1 MERYDNPKRVLQ
13 TGFSEKGQVAWRSPS
28 NIALVKYW
36 GKYGRQMPAN
46 PSVSLTLQEA
56 YTETKIFYSPKET
69 PNPGIELEF
78 RFEGKPNPSFAGRIQ
93 KYLESLEPVFPFL
106 AQLRLRIESQNSFP
120 HSTGIASSASAMSA
134 LALGLCDLEQILF
147 ETPGDK
153 NEFLRKASYVARLG
167 SGSACRSLF
176 PVAAVWGQNEQLPEA
191 SQEFAIGI
199 QEKTDPVFHSFH
211 DDILLV
217 SRKKKEVSS
226 TAGHQLMKNHPFA
239 EIRFQQANNNLASM
253 LKALASGDLDL
264 FGQVLEQEA
273 LTLHGLMMS
282 SKPPFIL
289 LEPNTITL
297 IRKVRQFREETR
309 CPLYFTLDAGP
320 NLHLLYPDTSAEE
333 VKTFIRSELKP
344 LCQDQQVI
352 EDAVGQGS
360 VKI

>member
-1 MERYDNPKRVLQ
+1 MEYFDNPKRVL
-13 TGFSEKGQVAWRSPS
+13 EKGSSQSGEVAWRSPS

-36 GKYGRQMPAN
+36 GKYGRQFPSN

-56 YTETKIFYSPKET
+56 YTETRITYAPKRT
-69 PNPGIELEF
+69 KSAGIELEF
-78 RFEGKPNPSFAGRIQ
+78 FFEKKTNPAFARRIQ
-93 KYLESLEPVFPFL
+93 KYLDALDPIFPFL
-106 AQLRLRIESQNSFP
+106 KQLHLLIESHNSFP

-134 LALGLCDLEQILF
+134 LALGLCDLEQTLF
-147 ETPGDK
+147 KNESGK

-176 PVAAVWGQNEQLPEA
+176 PVAAVWGQNDQLAEA

-199 QEKTDPVFHSFH
+199 QEKTHPVFHTFH

-226 TAGHQLMKNHPFA
+226 TAGHQLMKEHPFA
-239 EIRFQQANNNLASM
+239 DVRFNQARNNLASM
-253 LKALASGDLDL
+253 LNALEKGDLGR

-282 SKPPFIL
+282 SQPPFIL
-289 LEPNTITL
+289 LEPNTLTL
-297 IRKVRQFREETR
+297 IRKVREFRQETS

-320 NLHLLYPDTSAEE
+320 NLHLLYPESASEE
-333 VKTFIRSELKP
+333 ARSFIQSELRP

-352 EDAVGQGS
+352 QDVVGQGS